1 MFSFKHNKFIK
12 IMTKPVQFLKFTG
25 FLLKRPVQCLKMM
38 GLRHMS
44 QFNANSKV
52 ELDFYIYIYIYEI
65 YD

>member
-1 MFSFKHNKFIK
+1 
-12 IMTKPVQFLKFTG
+12 MTKPVQFLKFTG